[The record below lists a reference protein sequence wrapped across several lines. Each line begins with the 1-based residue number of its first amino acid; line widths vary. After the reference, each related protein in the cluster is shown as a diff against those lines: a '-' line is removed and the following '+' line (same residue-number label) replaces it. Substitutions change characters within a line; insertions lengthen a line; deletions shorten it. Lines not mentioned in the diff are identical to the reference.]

1 MLTHPTLAKL
11 EALRLF
17 GMLRALN
24 DQLQTPECAR
34 LSFEERLG
42 LLVDREATDRENQR
56 LAARL
61 KRARL
66 RQAAAPEDVDFR
78 HPRGLDRAQFLSL
91 CACQWLKNRD
101 NLLIT
106 GPTGVGK
113 TYLACALAQK
123 ACREGYTAQYARTGR
138 LLAELTLARA
148 DGSYP
153 QRLAALG
160 RLDLLVLDDWGL
172 APLSDEGRR
181 DLLEILDE
189 RYDRRSTL
197 VASQLPVDNW
207 HASLADPTL
216 ADAILDRLVHNA
228 YRIALHGESLRKQ
241 RARSR
246 ETEERAPPPPPPEAS
261 RDASEEE
268 GEA

>member
-1 MLTHPTLAKL
+1 VLIHPTLTKL

-17 GMLRALN
+17 GMARALN
-24 DQLQTPECAR
+24 DQLHLPDCAS

-66 RQAAAPEDVDFR
+66 RQSAAPEDVDFR
-78 HPRGLDRAQFLSL
+78 HPRGLDRAQFLAL
-91 CACQWLKNRD
+91 CSGDWIKSRD
-101 NLLIT
+101 NLLLT

-123 ACREGYTAQYARTGR
+123 ACREGYTVRYARTER
-138 LLAELTLARA
+138 LLSALTLARA
-148 DGSYP
+148 DGSYS
-153 QRLAALG
+153 RELAALA
-160 RLDLLVLDDWGL
+160 RLELLVLDDWGL
-172 APLSDEGRR
+172 APLSDAQRR
-181 DLLEILDE
+181 DLLEILDD

-197 VASQLPVDNW
+197 VASQLPVANW
-207 HASLADPTL
+207 HEALGDPTL

-228 YRIALHGESLRKQ
+228 HRIPLQGGSLRKQ
-241 RARSR
+241 RAPSL
-246 ETEERAPPPPPPEAS
+246 
-261 RDASEEE
+261 
-268 GEA
+268 

>member
-1 MLTHPTLAKL
+1 VLTHPTLTKL

-42 LLVDREATDRENQR
+42 LLIDREATERDNRR
-56 LAARL
+56 TAARL

-66 RQAAAPEDVDFR
+66 RQTAAPEDVDLR

-91 CACQWLKNRD
+91 CSCEWIRTRD

-123 ACREGYTAQYARTGR
+123 ACREGYTVEYLRTNS
-138 LLAELTLARA
+138 LLRELTIAHV
-148 DGSYP
+148 DGTYP
-153 QRLAALG
+153 RRLAALA
-160 RLDLLVLDDWGL
+160 RVELLVLDDWGL
-172 APLSDEGRR
+172 APLTGEQRR
-181 DLLEILDE
+181 DLWEVLDD
-189 RYDRRSTL
+189 RYDRRST
-197 VASQLPVDNW
+197 VVTSQLPVENW
-207 HASLADPTL
+207 HQALDDPTL

-228 YRIALHGESLRKQ
+228 HRIRLQGESLRKQ
-241 RARSR
+241 RPAV
-246 ETEERAPPPPPPEAS
+246 
-261 RDASEEE
+261 
-268 GEA
+268 G